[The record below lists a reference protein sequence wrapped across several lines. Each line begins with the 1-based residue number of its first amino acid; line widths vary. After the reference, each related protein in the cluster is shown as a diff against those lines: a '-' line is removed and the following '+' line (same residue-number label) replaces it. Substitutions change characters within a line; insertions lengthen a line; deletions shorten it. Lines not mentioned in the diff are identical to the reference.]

1 LEALIPEEHE
11 SSSDN
16 LEDNEAHEFNP
27 IKPSVKLNLANLVLQ
42 DVESVMPPQPMIS
55 VDLTQLSMV
64 QDSSI
69 ETIDKPSIKLNLA
82 SLGTVM
88 SNTDDIA
95 NSLLPQPSQHLTHKN
110 SSQLPE
116 IVELGERG
124 K

>member
-16 LEDNEAHEFNP
+16 LEDNEAHEVNP

-64 QDSSI
+64 H
-69 ETIDKPSIKLNLA
+69 DKPSIKLNLA